1 MTTFYLKI
9 LYLFRPI
16 FNRVGVNFDQLVAI
30 VAVKLKMDNR
40 RTRFNQMNQKQ
51 KESNSSF
58 YGTLLIYS
66 LLSSIFGVFVYMS
79 ASVTAV
85 YSMAFAY
92 VMFMLAMTLITD
104 FSSVILDSND
114 NAVLLPRPIDDRTLL
129 IARITHI
136 LMYLLSMMFALSLPV
151 LVATIAKYG
160 IFAGLI
166 FLIISLLSL
175 ILIVFLTNVFYLVLM
190 KFTSEEKLRNV
201 INSFQIILTFIF
213 MGGYRIVGR
222 LVNFDALQSSLELK
236 VSWWHYLVP
245 PVWMGNCMN
254 IAINHE
260 FDGSKFIFIFL
271 TLTVPFMVFFLVN
284 NVFSENF
291 SQKIAGIDVA
301 KREEKIVNQAKTGGF
316 VNRLANIFT
325 GTPIEHG
332 AFEFVWKLTTRD
344 RKFKL
349 RVYPSLAYLLIYPIF
364 MIGSGNNEGSFSQQ
378 VEHLGESSWLLVM
391 MIYLCFSI
399 LLTIRL
405 QIAQSE
411 EFKAAWIFMIAPLS
425 QPGEVLSGAFRSVM
439 VKFMLPIVL
448 FLSIILPIIWGFN
461 VFDDVLF
468 GALAVINI
476 ALLNSIG
483 STSNK
488 LPFSTEVKNN
498 AGSNFLRTML
508 FMMATGLIGMMHYF
522 LMQVP
527 YVIAVFAVFQLM
539 LVMFLLKKYREVGWE
554 KITME

>member
-1 MTTFYLKI
+1 MTTFYIKI
-9 LYLFRPI
+9 LFLLRPI
-16 FNRVGVNFDQLVAI
+16 FTRLGVNFDQLVAI
-30 VAVKLKMDNR
+30 VEVKLKMDNR
-40 RTRFNQMNQKQ
+40 RTRFNQMNKKQ

-58 YGTLLIYS
+58 YWTLLLYAII
-66 LLSSIFGVFVYMS
+66 SSIFGFFVYMS

-160 IFAGLI
+160 IFAGII

-175 ILIVFLTNVFYLVLM
+175 ILVVFLTNIFYLVLM

-201 INSFQIILTFIF
+201 INSFQIVLTFIF
-213 MGGYRIVGR
+213 MGGYRVVGR
-222 LVNFDALQSSLELK
+222 LVDFKALQSSLELK
-236 VSWWHYLVP
+236 ASWWHYLVP
-245 PVWMGNCMN
+245 PIWMGNAMN
-254 IAINHE
+254 VAINHQ
-260 FDGSKFIFIFL
+260 FDSSKFIFIFL

-284 NVFSENF
+284 NVFSGGF
-291 SQKIAGIDVA
+291 SQGIAGMDVA
-301 KREEKIVNQAKTGGF
+301 KREEKVPNQAKSSGF
-316 VNRLANIFT
+316 VGLLANVFT
-325 GTPIEHG
+325 GTPVEHG
-332 AFEFVWKLTTRD
+332 AFEFVWKITSRD

-364 MIGSGNNEGSFSQQ
+364 VIGSGRNEGSFSQQ
-378 VEHLGESSWLLVM
+378 IENLRESSWLLVM
-391 MIYLCFSI
+391 IIYLCFSI
-399 LLTIRL
+399 LLTIRSH
-405 QIAQSE
+405 ISQSE
-411 EFKAAWIFMIAPLS
+411 EFKAAWIFNIAPLT

-439 VKFMLPIVL
+439 VKFMFPIIL
-448 FLSIILPIIWGFN
+448 FLCIILPIIWGFD

-468 GALAVINI
+468 GALTVINI
-476 ALLNSIG
+476 SLLNAIG

-498 AGSNFLRTML
+498 SGSNFLRTML
-508 FMMATGLIGMMHYF
+508 FMMATGLMGLMHFF
-522 LMQVP
+522 LMKVP
-527 YVIAVFAVFQLM
+527 YVIPVFAIFQLI
-539 LVMFLLKKYREVGWE
+539 LALFLLKKYREVGWE
-554 KITME
+554 KVMME